1 MAFRFYLVPAI
12 GRNTAGNINDPQPW
26 TDTTGARRPKYP
38 ALDVNGPCGFGFNPV
53 FLCGADLAV
62 AQHDIIAADAQCFAF
77 PADLTATLSGGAITT
92 RKARFED
99 FFIPGD
105 GVVNGMTEKQCIR
118 YVAGLFQYMQRLH
131 GVLGNEV
138 FIDTLAKLNI
148 LWNTV
153 PVNPYQTAVLLAA
166 TALGYDTSFIVGTTQ
181 VRAILRN
188 FADQWGNETF
198 HFGPFN
204 L

>member
-1 MAFRFYLVPAI
+1 MAFRLYIVPAI
-12 GRNTAGNINDPQPW
+12 GSGASTSD
-26 TDTTGARRPKYP
+26 ARRPKYIH
-38 ALDVNGPCGFGFNPV
+38 ALRPPGAWMDFGFNPV
-53 FLCGADLAV
+53 FLCGVDMTAPQDTSVVANADV
-62 AQHDIIAADAQCFAF
+62 FAF
-77 PADLTATLSGGAITT
+77 PFDLTATISGGAVTT

-99 FFIPGD
+99 FLIPGD
-105 GVVNGMTEKQCIR
+105 GVVNGMTEKACGR
-118 YVAGLFQYMQRLH
+118 YVAGLFQYMQRLN

-138 FIDTLAKLNI
+138 FIDTLAKLNV

-153 PVNPYQTAVLLAA
+153 PVDPYQTAILEAA
-166 TALGYDTSFIVGTTQ
+166 HSIGYDTSFIVGTTQ

-198 HFGPFN
+198 HFGTFN